1 MELAVLGY
9 AVLVVND
16 TLIFLKSQL
25 ELTLDDQGVKPHSVD
40 QTSRK
45 EDDVGLGVVY
55 PMNEYVTEL
64 PATLLFRVVLEKLVI
79 IDDNLICID
88 LKILSNSLR
97 AQCIVINE
105 TKTKT
110 LYPLTWYLRCLLL
123 QKKIAINPIQLTAF
137 VIFVLVV

>member
-1 MELAVLGY
+1 MVRVALVIAFPNLKFLVKNPDAMELAVLGY
-9 AVLVVND
+9 TVLVVND

-40 QTSRK
+40 QASRK

-55 PMNEYVTEL
+55 PMNEHVTEL

-97 AQCIVINE
+97 A
-105 TKTKT
+105 
-110 LYPLTWYLRCLLL
+110 
-123 QKKIAINPIQLTAF
+123 
-137 VIFVLVV
+137 